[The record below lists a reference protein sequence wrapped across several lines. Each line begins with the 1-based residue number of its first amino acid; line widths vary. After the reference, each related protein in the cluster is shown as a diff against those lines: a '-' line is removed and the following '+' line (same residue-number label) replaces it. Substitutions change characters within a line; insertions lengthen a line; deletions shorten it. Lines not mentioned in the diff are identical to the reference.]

1 MQSGDYFQ
9 YPNEYPFKV
18 PEAYNDPCL
27 DDEMRNE
34 LFWVKM
40 MQPYQPFK
48 FAEEKMLHSKPICW
62 TNKPANL

>member
-18 PEAYNDPCL
+18 PENYNYVDK
-27 DDEMRNE
+27 DTRNE

-40 MQPYQPFK
+40 MQPDQPFK
-48 FAEEKMLHSKPICW
+48 FAEDEMLH
-62 TNKPANL
+62 